1 MNETVSIILAF
12 VAGIALGI
20 IFFGG
25 LWLTVKKSVHAK
37 AAWLLVLGSFIL
49 RVGIVMTGFYFIS
62 SGNWQRLVGCLLGFM
77 VARFVVIHFTKSIDE
92 KQIQVRKEAA
102 HEA

>member
-1 MNETVSIILAF
+1 MDETLLIIAAF

-25 LWLTVKKSVHAK
+25 LWLTVKKSVTAEVP
-37 AAWLLVLGSFIL
+37 WLWVLGSFIF
-49 RVGIVMTGFYFIS
+49 RVAIVLTGFYFVS
-62 SGNWQRLVGCLLGFM
+62 AGNWQRLVTCLIGFI
-77 VARFVVIHFTKSIDE
+77 VARLAVIRFTKSIDE
-92 KQIQVRKEAA
+92 KHIQLRKEAA